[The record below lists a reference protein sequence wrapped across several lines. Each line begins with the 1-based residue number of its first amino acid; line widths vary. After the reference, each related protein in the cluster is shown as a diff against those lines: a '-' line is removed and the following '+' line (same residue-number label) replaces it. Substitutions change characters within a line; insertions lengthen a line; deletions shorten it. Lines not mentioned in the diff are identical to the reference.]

1 MQVTLEPICG
11 ALEGAEVSDR
21 GRSVAQLR
29 HLVRSFGRLTLP
41 SVAERSEGRDMG
53 GHTWAVT
60 EGGARRSDARLIEA
74 GPSIECG
81 WNMAREWIDFSA
93 GDLLG
98 LGVCDVAP
106 FGAGPC
112 ALLHGAL
119 ATDEALDKA

>member
-41 SVAERSEGRDMG
+41 SVARELAERNKGHDVG

-60 EGGARRSDARLIEA
+60 GCGARRSDARLMEA
-74 GPSIECG
+74 GPSIECC
-81 WNMAREWIDFSA
+81 WNLAREWIDFP
-93 GDLLG
+93 
-98 LGVCDVAP
+98 GVCNVAP
-106 FGAGPC
+106 FGAGPG

-119 ATDEALDKA
+119 AMDEVLDKT